1 MRVSAV
7 VARMGVVAATFTGC
21 SSGGGAAADL
31 PSQGADQAEA
41 PDANRME
48 ARQAGPDRHLLA
60 PTGQS
65 GPQRLFETAGVG

>member
-1 MRVSAV
+1 MSESAV
-7 VARMGVVAATFTGC
+7 VARMRVVAATFTGR
-21 SSGGGAAADL
+21 SSGGDAAADL
-31 PSQGADQAEA
+31 PSQGADQNEA

-60 PTGQS
+60 SAGQS